1 MTPAW
6 VALTL
11 FLLECLWYHWRHQDM
26 TSVLSKVMKI
36 LWAKISLWKSCEKVL
51 FSHPVKKWLPFTLK
65 GKVLFSTACEQKT
78 FRMIFTELLF
88 LKPFVWQAFWI
99 IDKIRIDNIV
109 LFVYCQT
116 LSTPELRRHTTNGSG
131 RLTPKEI
138 GWTNDSTNVSP
149 SKDWA
154 IVYCSAMWILQRTHL
169 LSMTNCLLFQC
180 CLNPWRGQAA
190 WSWPTTASEEG
201 FNLRRDR
208 SHQQLW
214 NWLKTSF
221 STVTGKE
228 PLALFLIFLWDM
240 FWVLQRIELLFIVFI
255 CVNPLKEQSTGLFF
269 VFFNFWP

>member
-99 IDKIRIDNIV
+99 IDKIRIDYSSVCLLPNPLNSWAEAPHDQRFWEADPKRDRLNKWFNKCESFKGLSYCL
-109 LFVYCQT
+109 LFSYV
-116 LSTPELRRHTTNGSG
+116 N
-131 RLTPKEI
+131 
-138 GWTNDSTNVSP
+138 P
-149 SKDWA
+149 SKDPFA
-154 IVYCSAMWILQRTHL
+154 VHDKL
-169 LSMTNCLLFQC
+169 
-180 CLNPWRGQAA
+180 P
-190 WSWPTTASEEG
+190 
-201 FNLRRDR
+201 
-208 SHQQLW
+208 
-214 NWLKTSF
+214 SF
-221 STVTGKE
+221 SVLSE
-228 PLALFLIFLWDM
+228 PLKGPSCLILAHHS
-240 FWVLQRIELLFIVFI
+240 FWRRF
-255 CVNPLKEQSTGLFF
+255 
-269 VFFNFWP
+269 